1 MNSRFGALM
10 ARMRTQRA
18 LSTLV
23 ILLTLTVGILIGTV
37 LSRGR
42 VRGNSAPDGSLLPAM
57 QTPQQLSNTF
67 GQVAS
72 SVEPAV
78 VNVSTESTPKV
89 QRRGGRTPNRG
100 QRDNG
105 GGNDDP
111 FQDFFD
117 RFFGGQQGGQQGQQG
132 GQGDQGD
139 DDDQGPNPF
148 SGPGGPGGGRQ
159 RSLGSG
165 IILNA
170 NGYIM
175 TNFHVVDKADRIR
188 VKLFDEPPSV
198 LHDAKIVG
206 VDRETDLALIKIE
219 PPKDKPL
226 TVARLGDSDKMTV
239 GDWVLAIGSPFD
251 LEATVTAGIVSAKG
265 RNLPGGRQFQSFIQ
279 TDAAINPGNSGGPL
293 VSMNSEVI
301 GINTA
306 IYTQSYGYQ
315 GVGFAMP
322 SNVVRDVYEQLR
334 AGNHKVSRGS
344 IGVEFSA
351 VPNPAVLRVYGVK
364 NGVPIT
370 NVRPD
375 SPAAKAGL
383 QGEDTITAVNGKNI
397 KSGDELVNL
406 ISATKPG
413 NKLNVTYMRNGQ
425 EKQATVVVADRAK
438 LFADRTDQ
446 SSEETPEDNE
456 PAPTKLGITV
466 KPVSPEM
473 AERAGTPEGK
483 GVQVMDVKPD
493 SFGDDLGLAP
503 GMIIIKVNKQPVNS
517 EDEFRKITSQLKSG
531 QDVVFLVH
539 AGRGAS
545 GGNTFVSGTLP

>member
-1 MNSRFGALM
+1 MNSRFSALVS
-10 ARMRTQRA
+10 RMRTQRA

-23 ILLTLTVGILIGTV
+23 ILLTLAVGILIGTV
-37 LSRGR
+37 LSRGG
-42 VRGNSAPDGSLLPAM
+42 VRGNSTPDGSLLPAM

-67 GQVAS
+67 GQVANA
-72 SVEPAV
+72 VEPAV

-89 QRRGGRTPNRG
+89 RRRGRTPNHG

-105 GGNDDP
+105 GDDP

-117 RFFGGQQGGQQGQQG
+117 RFFGGQQGGQG
-132 GQGDQGD
+132 GGD
-139 DDDQGPNPF
+139 DDDQGPQSPF
-148 SGPGGPGGGRQ
+148 GGGPGGGRQ

-165 IILNA
+165 VILNA

-188 VKLFDEPPSV
+188 VKLFDEPATV
-198 LHDAKIVG
+198 LHEAKIVG

-226 TVARLGDSDKMTV
+226 TAARLGDSDKMTV

-293 VSMNSEVI
+293 VSMNAEVI

-306 IYTQSYGYQ
+306 IYTQSFGYQ

-334 AGNHKVSRGS
+334 TGDHKVARGS

-351 VPNPAVLRVYGVK
+351 VPNPAVLRIYGAK

-383 QGEDTITAVNGKNI
+383 QGEDTITAVNGKPI

-406 ISATKPG
+406 ISATRPG
-413 NKLNVTYMRNGQ
+413 NKLNVTYLRNGQ

-438 LFADRTDQ
+438 LFNDRTEQADDAP
-446 SSEETPEDNE
+446 SESE

-466 KPVSPEM
+466 KTVTPEM
-473 AERAGTPEGK
+473 AERMGTPEGK
-483 GVQVMDVKPD
+483 GVQVTDVKPD
-493 SFGDDLGLAP
+493 SFGDDIQLQA
-503 GMIIIKVNKQPVNS
+503 GMIILKVNKQPVNS
-517 EDEFRKITSQLKSG
+517 EEDFRKATSQLKSG
-531 QDVVFLVH
+531 QDVVFLVR
-539 AGRGAS
+539 AGRGPN
-545 GGNTFVSGTLP
+545 GGNTFISGTLP

>member
-1 MNSRFGALM
+1 MNSRFSALVS
-10 ARMRTQRA
+10 RMRTQRA

-23 ILLTLTVGILIGTV
+23 ILLTLTVGILIGTI
-37 LSRGR
+37 LSRGG
-42 VRGNSAPDGSLLPAM
+42 VRGNSTPDGSLLPAM

-67 GQVAS
+67 GQVANA
-72 SVEPAV
+72 VEPAV

-89 QRRGGRTPNRG
+89 RRRGRVPNHG

-105 GGNDDP
+105 GDDP

-117 RFFGGQQGGQQGQQG
+117 RFFGGQQGGPG
-132 GQGDQGD
+132 GGD
-139 DDDQGPNPF
+139 DDDQGPQNPF
-148 SGPGGPGGGRQ
+148 GGPGGGRQ
-159 RSLGSG
+159 CSLGSG
-165 IILNA
+165 VVLNA

-188 VKLFDEPPSV
+188 VKLFDEPATV
-198 LHDAKIVG
+198 LHEAKIVG
-206 VDRETDLALIKIE
+206 VDRETDLALIKID

-226 TVARLGDSDKMTV
+226 TAARLGDSDKMNV

-293 VSMNSEVI
+293 VSMNGEVI

-306 IYTQSYGYQ
+306 IYTQSFGYQ

-334 AGNHKVSRGS
+334 TGDHKVARGS

-351 VPNPAVLRVYGVK
+351 VPNPAVLRIYGAK

-383 QGEDTITAVNGKNI
+383 QGEDTITAVNGKQI

-406 ISATKPG
+406 ISATRPG
-413 NKLNVTYMRNGQ
+413 NKLNVTYLRNGQ

-438 LFADRTDQ
+438 LFNDRTDQ
-446 SSEETPEDNE
+446 PDDAPSESE

-466 KPVSPEM
+466 KAVTPEM
-473 AERAGTPEGK
+473 AERMGTPEGK
-483 GVQVMDVKPD
+483 GVQVTDVKPD
-493 SFGDDLGLAP
+493 SFGDDIQLQP
-503 GMIIIKVNKQPVNS
+503 GMIILKVNKQPVNS
-517 EDEFRKITSQLKSG
+517 EDDFRKATSQLKSG
-531 QDVVFLVH
+531 QDVVFLVR
-539 AGRGAS
+539 AGRGAN
-545 GGNTFVSGTLP
+545 GGNTFISGTLP

>member
-1 MNSRFGALM
+1 MNSRFSALVS
-10 ARMRTQRA
+10 RMRTQRA

-37 LSRGR
+37 LSRGG
-42 VRGNSAPDGSLLPAM
+42 VRGNSTPDGSLLPAM

-67 GQVAS
+67 GQVANA
-72 SVEPAV
+72 VEPAV

-89 QRRGGRTPNRG
+89 RRRGRTPNHG

-105 GGNDDP
+105 GDDP

-117 RFFGGQQGGQQGQQG
+117 RFFGGQQGGQG
-132 GQGDQGD
+132 GGD
-139 DDDQGPNPF
+139 DDEQGPQSPF
-148 SGPGGPGGGRQ
+148 GGGPGGGRQ

-165 IILNA
+165 VILNT

-188 VKLFDEPPSV
+188 VKLFDEPATV
-198 LHDAKIVG
+198 LHEAKIVG

-226 TVARLGDSDKMTV
+226 TAARLGDSDKMTV

-293 VSMNSEVI
+293 VSMNAEVI

-306 IYTQSYGYQ
+306 IYTQSFGYQ

-334 AGNHKVSRGS
+334 TGDHKVARGS

-351 VPNPAVLRVYGVK
+351 VPNPAVLRIYGAK

-383 QGEDTITAVNGKNI
+383 QGEDTITAVNGKPI

-406 ISATKPG
+406 ISATRPG
-413 NKLNVTYMRNGQ
+413 NKLNVTYLRNGQ

-438 LFADRTDQ
+438 LFNDRTEQADDAP
-446 SSEETPEDNE
+446 SESE

-466 KPVSPEM
+466 KTVTPEM
-473 AERAGTPEGK
+473 AERMGTPEGK
-483 GVQVMDVKPD
+483 GVQVTDVKPD
-493 SFGDDLGLAP
+493 SFGDDIQLQA
-503 GMIIIKVNKQPVNS
+503 GMIILKVNKQPVNS
-517 EDEFRKITSQLKSG
+517 EEDFRKATSQLKSG
-531 QDVVFLVH
+531 QDVVFLVR
-539 AGRGAS
+539 AGRGPN
-545 GGNTFVSGTLP
+545 GGNTFISGTLP

>member
-37 LSRGR
+37 LSRGG
-42 VRGNSAPDGSLLPAM
+42 VHGNSAPDGSLLPAM

-67 GQVAS
+67 GQVAAA
-72 SVEPAV
+72 VEPAV

-89 QRRGGRTPNRG
+89 QRRGRSGHGPG
-100 QRDNG
+100 KDNG
-105 GGNDDP
+105 GANGEDP

-117 RFFGGQQGGQQGQQG
+117 RFFGGQGGQG
-132 GQGDQGD
+132 GQGGGQGD
-139 DDDQGPNPF
+139 DDDQGMNPF
-148 SGPGGPGGGRQ
+148 SQGPGGGRQ

-165 IILNA
+165 VILNG

-175 TNFHVVDKADRIR
+175 TNFHVVDKADRVR
-188 VKLFDEPPSV
+188 VKLFDEPATV
-198 LHDAKIVG
+198 LHDARIIG
-206 VDRETDLALIKIE
+206 IDRETDLALIKID

-293 VSMNSEVI
+293 VSMNGEVI

-306 IYTQSYGYQ
+306 IYTQTYGYQ

-322 SNVVRDVYEQLR
+322 SNVVRDVYDQLR
-334 AGNHKVSRGS
+334 TGDHKVSRGS
-344 IGVEFSA
+344 IGIEFSP
-351 VPNPAVLRVYGVK
+351 VQSPAVLRVYGAK

-383 QGEDTITAVNGKNI
+383 QGEDTITAVNGKPVKN
-397 KSGDELVNL
+397 GDELVSL
-406 ISATKPG
+406 ISATRPG
-413 NKLNVTYMRNGQ
+413 SKLNLTYLRNGQ
-425 EKQATVVVADRAK
+425 EKQASVTVADRTK
-438 LFADRTDQ
+438 LFADRTEPGSDDTPGESEPV
-446 SSEETPEDNE
+446 SS
-456 PAPTKLGITV
+456 KLGITV
-466 KPVSPEM
+466 KAVTPEM
-473 AERAGTPEGK
+473 AERAGTPEGT

-493 SFGDDLGLAP
+493 SFGDDLQLAP
-503 GMIIIKVNKQPVNS
+503 GMIILKVNKVAVNNE
-517 EDEFRKITSQLKSG
+517 EDFRKATSQLKSG

-539 AGRGAS
+539 AGRGAA
-545 GGNTFVSGTLP
+545 GGNTFLSGTLP

>member
-10 ARMRTQRA
+10 SRMRTQRA

-37 LSRGR
+37 LSRGG
-42 VRGNSAPDGSLLPAM
+42 VKGNFAPDGSLLPAM

-72 SVEPAV
+72 AIEPTV

-89 QRRGGRTPNRG
+89 RRRGRMPNRG

-105 GGNDDP
+105 GDDP

-117 RFFGGQQGGQQGQQG
+117 RFFGGQQGGQQGPG
-132 GQGDQGD
+132 GD
-139 DDDQGPNPF
+139 DDDQGPQSPF
-148 SGPGGPGGGRQ
+148 GGGGGRQ

-165 IILNA
+165 VILNS
-170 NGYIM
+170 NGYII

-188 VKLFDEPPSV
+188 VKLYDEPATV
-198 LHDAKIVG
+198 LHDAKIIG
-206 VDRETDLALIKIE
+206 VDTETDLALIKIE

-226 TVARLGDSDKMTV
+226 TAARLGDSDKMTV

-293 VSMNSEVI
+293 VSMNGEVI

-306 IYTQSYGYQ
+306 IYTQSFGYQ

-334 AGNHKVSRGS
+334 TGDHKVARGS

-351 VPNPAVLRVYGVK
+351 VPNPAVLRIYGAK

-383 QGEDTITAVNGKNI
+383 QGEDTITAVNGKPI
-397 KSGDELVNL
+397 KSGEELVSL
-406 ISATKPG
+406 ISATHPG
-413 NKLNVTYMRNGQ
+413 NKLNLTYLRNGQ

-438 LFADRTDQ
+438 LFGASTDQ
-446 SSEETPEDNE
+446 SMNDYTPDDNSQ
-456 PAPTKLGITV
+456 PTPTKLGVTV
-466 KPVSPEM
+466 KAVSPEM
-473 AERAGTPEGK
+473 AERMGTAEGK
-483 GVQVMDVKPD
+483 GVQVVDVKPG
-493 SFGDDLGLAP
+493 SFADDLQLQPGL
-503 GMIIIKVNKQPVNS
+503 IILKINKQPVNS
-517 EDEFRKITSQLKSG
+517 EEEFRKITSQLKSG

-539 AGRGAS
+539 SGRGAS
-545 GGNTFVSGTLP
+545 GGNSFISGTLP

>member
-1 MNSRFGALM
+1 MNSRFSALM

-18 LSTLV
+18 ISTLV
-23 ILLTLTVGILIGTV
+23 VLLTLTVGILIGTV
-37 LSRGR
+37 LSRGG
-42 VRGNSAPDGSLLPAM
+42 VKGNFASEGSLLPAM
-57 QTPQQLSNTF
+57 QSPQQLSNTF
-67 GQVAS
+67 GQVATA
-72 SVEPAV
+72 VEPSV
-78 VNVSTESTPKV
+78 VNVSTESTPKAR
-89 QRRGGRTPNRG
+89 RRGSNRAPNRG

-105 GGNDDP
+105 GDDP

-117 RFFGGQQGGQQGQQG
+117 RFFGGQQGGQGGQQG
-132 GQGDQGD
+132 GPGD
-139 DDDQGPNPF
+139 DDDQGSGPF
-148 SGPGGPGGGRQ
+148 SGPGGGGGRQ

-165 IILNA
+165 VILNA
-170 NGYIM
+170 NGYII
-175 TNFHVVDKADRIR
+175 TNFHVVDKADRVR
-188 VKLFDEPPSV
+188 VKLYDEPASV

-206 VDRETDLALIKIE
+206 IDAETDLALIKID

-226 TVARLGDSDKMTV
+226 VAARLGDSDKMSV

-306 IYTQSYGYQ
+306 IYTQSFGYQ

-334 AGNHKVSRGS
+334 TGDHKVARGS

-351 VPNPAVLRVYGVK
+351 VPNPAVLRIYGAK

-383 QGEDTITAVNGKNI
+383 QGEDTITAVNGRPI
-397 KSGDELVNL
+397 KSGDELVTL
-406 ISATKPG
+406 ISATHPG
-413 NKLNVTYMRNGQ
+413 NKLNVTYLRNGQ

-438 LFADRTDQ
+438 LFADRGDPG
-446 SSEETPEDNE
+446 SSDDTPAEESQPV
-456 PAPTKLGITV
+456 PTKLGVTV
-466 KPVSPEM
+466 KAVSPEM
-473 AERAGTPEGK
+473 AERMGSAEGQ
-483 GVQVMDVKPD
+483 GVQVVDVKPG
-493 SFGDDLGLAP
+493 SFADDLQLQPGL
-503 GMIIIKVNKQPVNS
+503 IILKINKQPVNS
-517 EDEFRKITSQLKSG
+517 EEAFRKITSQLKSG

-539 AGRGAS
+539 SGRGTS
-545 GGNTFVSGTLP
+545 GGNSFVSGTLP

>member
-1 MNSRFGALM
+1 MNSRFSALVS
-10 ARMRTQRA
+10 RMRTQRA

-37 LSRGR
+37 LSRGG
-42 VRGNSAPDGSLLPAM
+42 VRGNSTPDGSLLPAM

-67 GQVAS
+67 GQVANA
-72 SVEPAV
+72 VEPAV

-89 QRRGGRTPNRG
+89 RRRGRAPSRG

-105 GGNDDP
+105 GDDP

-117 RFFGGQQGGQQGQQG
+117 RFFGGQQGGQG
-132 GQGDQGD
+132 GGGD
-139 DDDQGPNPF
+139 DDDQGPQSPF
-148 SGPGGPGGGRQ
+148 GGGPGGGRQ

-165 IILNA
+165 VILNA

-188 VKLFDEPPSV
+188 VKLFDEPATV
-198 LHDAKIVG
+198 LHEAKIVG

-226 TVARLGDSDKMTV
+226 TAARLGDSDKMTV

-306 IYTQSYGYQ
+306 IYTQSFGYQ

-334 AGNHKVSRGS
+334 TGDHKVARGS

-351 VPNPAVLRVYGVK
+351 VPNPAVLRIYGAK

-383 QGEDTITAVNGKNI
+383 QGEDTITAVNGKPI

-406 ISATKPG
+406 ISATRPG
-413 NKLNVTYMRNGQ
+413 GKLNVTYLRNGQ

-438 LFADRTDQ
+438 LFNDRTEQADDAPAE
-446 SSEETPEDNE
+446 SE

-466 KPVSPEM
+466 KAVTPEM
-473 AERAGTPEGK
+473 AERMGTPEGK
-483 GVQVMDVKPD
+483 GVQVTDVKPD
-493 SFGDDLGLAP
+493 SFGDDIQLQA
-503 GMIIIKVNKQPVNS
+503 GMIILKVNKQPVNS
-517 EDEFRKITSQLKSG
+517 EEDFRKATSQLKSG
-531 QDVVFLVH
+531 QDVVFLVR
-539 AGRGAS
+539 AGRGPN
-545 GGNTFVSGTLP
+545 GGNTFISGTLP

>member
-37 LSRGR
+37 LSRGG

-67 GQVAS
+67 SQVAS

-89 QRRGGRTPNRG
+89 QKRGGNGRTPNHG

-105 GGNDDP
+105 SGEDP

-117 RFFGGQQGGQQGQQG
+117 RFFGGQQGGQQG

-139 DDDQGPNPF
+139 DDDQGGMNPF
-148 SGPGGPGGGRQ
+148 GGPGGPGGGRQ

-165 IILNA
+165 VILNA

-175 TNFHVVDKADRIR
+175 TNFHVVEKADRVR
-188 VKLFDEPPSV
+188 VKLFDEPASV
-198 LHDAKIVG
+198 LHDAKIIG

-334 AGNHKVSRGS
+334 TGDHKVSRGS

-351 VPNPAVLRVYGVK
+351 VANPAVLRVYGVK
-364 NGVPIT
+364 NGVPIS

-375 SPAAKAGL
+375 TPASKAGL
-383 QGEDTITAVNGKNI
+383 QSEDTITAVNGKNV
-397 KSGDELVNL
+397 KSGDELVSL
-406 ISATKPG
+406 ISASKPG
-413 NKLNVTYMRNGQ
+413 SKLNVTYIRNGQ

-438 LFADRTDQ
+438 LFADRTEP
-446 SSEETPEDNE
+446 SSDDTPEENT

-503 GMIIIKVNKQPVNS
+503 GMIIMKVNKQPVNS
-517 EDEFRKITSQLKSG
+517 EEEFRKITSQIKSG

-539 AGRGAS
+539 AGRGAG